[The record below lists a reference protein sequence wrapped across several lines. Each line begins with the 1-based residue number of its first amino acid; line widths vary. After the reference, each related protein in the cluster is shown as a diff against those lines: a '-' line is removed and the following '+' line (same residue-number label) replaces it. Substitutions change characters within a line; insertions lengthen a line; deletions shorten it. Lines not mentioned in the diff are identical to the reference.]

1 MASGPSEIVLLCAGL
16 IVAGLVS
23 GVLLESWDDM
33 SDAID
38 DRSKEGLEDAR
49 TKVSLVNDP
58 TNIGW
63 DDTEKTAIIYLQ
75 NSGETFLDL
84 NNVGIFINSL
94 SLSVQV
100 ADGSTSWTPGS
111 IVQFSVDDTTD
122 TLSFPGSQSENEVK
136 ITITVVSTSTGY
148 SGANTVSEE
157 VRLVT
162 E

>member
-38 DRSKEGLEDAR
+38 DRSKEGLEDAK
-49 TKVSLVNDP
+49 TKASLVNDP

-63 DDTEKTAIIYLQ
+63 DDTEKTATIYLQ

-84 NNVGIFINSL
+84 NEVGIFINSL

-100 ADGSTSWTPGS
+100 ADGSTTWTPGS
-111 IVQFSVDDTTD
+111 IVQFIVDDTSN

-148 SGANTVSEE
+148 SGASTVSEE